1 LFEKFG
7 ERRVFLITGVR
18 GSKGVGH
25 KTLSD
30 AIIYYICLTIL
41 IMVVSKYILMNFRR
55 IDI

>member
-1 LFEKFG
+1 MLEQKG
-7 ERRVFLITGVR
+7 FLITGVR
-18 GSKGVGH
+18 SIKGVGR